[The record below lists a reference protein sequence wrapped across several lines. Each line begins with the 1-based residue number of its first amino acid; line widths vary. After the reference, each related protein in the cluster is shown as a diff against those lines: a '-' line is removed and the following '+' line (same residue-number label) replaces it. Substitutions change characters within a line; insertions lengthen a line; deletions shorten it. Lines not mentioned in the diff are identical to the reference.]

1 MNLYYTKPTLQQD
14 LILKSTLKGCHCKWS
29 IGGTDANEGA
39 NKGGGS
45 LRGKLLH
52 VDLGSGVMAPSK
64 F

>member
-1 MNLYYTKPTLQQD
+1 
-14 LILKSTLKGCHCKWS
+14 LILKSTLKGCHCEWS

-45 LRGKLLH
+45 LQGKLLR
-52 VDLGSGVMAPSK
+52 VDLGSGVMAPSE